1 MGGRRAPFAAAA
13 ATSPTRSSKRPWH
26 NKRTRVMPCCA
37 SRGRRPRQGIRMKLS
52 INSGGQ
58 RKGFLL
64 LVHAL
69 TQYLCGSSSFARRFR
84 RQTFCGGTSS
94 LEKTAQCAVGLK
106 DGVHPPISRGLDM
119 PDDFAH
125 TPCPLFL
132 HPHSRPP
139 LWVERLRE
147 QKEQHAAIEIPE
159 GGVVFFCLDRC
170 ERPRTLPRFTD
181 QCDWPTERIGLE
193 ASCYLP

>member
-1 MGGRRAPFAAAA
+1 
-13 ATSPTRSSKRPWH
+13 
-26 NKRTRVMPCCA
+26 
-37 SRGRRPRQGIRMKLS
+37 MKLS

-84 RQTFCGGTSS
+84 CQTFCGGTSS

-132 HPHSRPP
+132 HPHSRPH
-139 LWVERLRE
+139 RE
-147 QKEQHAAIEIPE
+147 H
-159 GGVVFFCLDRC
+159 
-170 ERPRTLPRFTD
+170 
-181 QCDWPTERIGLE
+181 
-193 ASCYLP
+193 